1 MFLNQLYKTPV
12 EERLDRNPD
21 LLAIRFASTN
31 PILDPWIYI
40 LLRKAVLSKLIEN
53 IKCLF
58 CRLESQRQQG
68 QGMRVSSIFSR
79 DSPFAVS
86 GELKELTEAPD
97 TCQSNLCLS
106 EAPSQSSDRNS
117 LDSRSK
123 EQSLQMTITN
133 EAFQEKSI

>member
-1 MFLNQLYKTPV
+1 MHTENHFFFQVQVFLNQVYKTPV
-12 EERLDRNPD
+12 EKRLDRNPD

-53 IKCLF
+53 LRCLF
-58 CRLESQRQQG
+58 CRSQH
-68 QGMRVSSIFSR
+68 VSR
-79 DSPFAVS
+79 DSPCA
-86 GELKELTEAPD
+86 GELKELTEALPD

-106 EAPSQSSDRNS
+106 EAPPQCSDRSS

-123 EQSLQMTITN
+123 EPSLQMTITN